1 MGSPFFFSSYEP
13 VTLGV
18 FGKLRKKS
26 SKLEQRS
33 KTDYY
38 YLTKTMN
45 VTKTYGAFVSP
56 GYSLSVL
63 TKVTLNLCKKGTVL
77 TQTHTSLWLKMQR
90 CTGHSYLKNTT
101 FTVQNLFS
109 LKLIFLY
116 PYWVNNTYK
125 KWGSPFSFHWQH
137 SSKFGFKWS
146 FTRRNWGAPS

>member
-1 MGSPFFFSSYEP
+1 MGSPFFFSPYEP

-38 YLTKTMN
+38 HATKTMN
-45 VTKTYGAFVSP
+45 VTKTYGAFVGP

-63 TKVTLNLCKKGTVL
+63 TEVTSNLCKKGTVL
-77 TQTHTSLWLKMQR
+77 TLSHTSLWLKMQR

-109 LKLIFLY
+109 LKFIFL
-116 PYWVNNTYK
+116 
-125 KWGSPFSFHWQH
+125 
-137 SSKFGFKWS
+137 
-146 FTRRNWGAPS
+146 